1 MDETVNEQ
9 LVFEESD
16 FATDQTP
23 EVGSPAVE
31 DSKEQ
36 PTDINE
42 SSESKEDSTNQNANE
57 SQTRDEEEE
66 VFDFDKFME
75 NKHIKSDDPDVLRK
89 VAEMYWNVEKGFSR
103 KSQENAQLERQLE
116 RMNAEAATKQANS
129 TDPMER
135 IQNLERQL
143 AADRQLQATKE
154 WKAAKNLS
162 PEVEEKMVNFLQTPI
177 VTNGVPQKDNQGNP
191 LTKYFLV
198 QNGILS
204 LDDVFNAVGGDSL
217 KADAIKQELKTAVA
231 NEIAAKQ
238 AAKSP
243 SALATDSTQFAQPKT
258 ADDEFVAGLFGD

>member
-31 DSKEQ
+31 DSNEQ
-36 PTDINE
+36 PTNINE

-57 SQTRDEEEE
+57 SQTGDEEEE

-103 KSQENAQLERQLE
+103 KSQENAQLERRLE
-116 RMNAEAATKQANS
+116 RMNAQQAPTKPTN
-129 TDPMER
+129 DPMER

-143 AADRQLQATKE
+143 AADRQLTAVKE
-154 WKAAKNLS
+154 WKAAKNPS
-162 PEVEEKMVNFLQTPI
+162 PEVEAKMIEYLERPLVS
-177 VTNGVPQKDNQGNP
+177 NGVPQTDAQGRP
-191 LTKYFLV
+191 LTNNFLV
-198 QNGILS
+198 NMGALTY
-204 LDDVFNAVGGDSL
+204 DDVFRLVGGDSF
-217 KADAIKQELKTAVA
+217 KADAVKQELKTAVA

-238 AAKSP
+238 SAKSP
-243 SALATDSTQFAQPKT
+243 NALATNSTQFAQPKT
-258 ADDEFVAGLFGD
+258 ADDEFVSGLFGD